1 MLVNID
7 LIYKKIKRIM
17 NIKFKKKKKLR
28 IPFIYFK
35 LCCIEINNSLYKNKN
50 SYFNIVNR
58 LRIYFI
64 EDKVVFNPNRTKK
77 ALEEAKKRDKILS
90 KDNIQMSL
98 ESKNGKRSNSHFIH
112 IKNKKQLEDDYENSN
127 RILDPIIFTGKPY
140 DRQRSFIIG
149 TYIDKNNQERTSYAV
164 YSDLA
169 DENVVKEKHARNFE
183 LSMQEMT
190 GIDTRV
196 DLIRGTDPECGLNV
210 QDEKSSSSFR
220 KESDFF
226 YNNALEY
233 AKLKNNK
240 TLEKY
245 ATEKIEDYKKE
256 NLSSSE
262 VEQIQMQLNEL
273 SISGYSTK
281 HSKINLNET
290 ENRSFRESIN
300 NLEYMSKEN
309 ALNQEYT
316 LTDNQISDNLE
327 EAKEKYLEKLS
338 SPSKGNG
345 QFTSIDD
352 I

>member
-1 MLVNID
+1 
-7 LIYKKIKRIM
+7 
-17 NIKFKKKKKLR
+17 
-28 IPFIYFK
+28 
-35 LCCIEINNSLYKNKN
+35 
-50 SYFNIVNR
+50 
-58 LRIYFI
+58 
-64 EDKVVFNPNRTKK
+64 
-77 ALEEAKKRDKILS
+77 
-90 KDNIQMSL
+90 MSL